1 MKYKLFISASSNIN
15 SITHPYSVSMIPE
28 VVTFN
33 KYESYVYDTELTN
46 VSLLNRIKY
55 TNNEFELSY
64 DYSLIDSMIE
74 DYLKSYDMVIMILI
88 YICLILFLVVII
100 LNTYIK
106 TGKEL
111 SDIEEKYKDKL
122 FVITTNSQGYILSN
136 SSLELD
142 KNLKSD
148 MDFKEAI
155 NIFNKDD
162 NDILYLYSP
171 QNDILK
177 SDYRYTLENE
187 LIDTFEKTE
196 IFRID
201 NLGMTVEKV
210 NKISPV
216 VYLIKKYL
224 KESNDEVVTPFLM
237 YSNENSYYKDIL
249 EKKLLKIYPKLKK
262 LICIPFS
269 PIFIKKYGK
278 FPVAIGYTKK

>member
-1 MKYKLFISASSNIN
+1 MSASSNIN

-33 KYESYVYDTELTN
+33 KYESYIYDTELTN

-74 DYLKSYDMVIMILI
+74 DYLKSYDMVIMIL
-88 YICLILFLVVII
+88 
-100 LNTYIK
+100 NTYIK

-122 FVITTNSQGYILSN
+122 FVITTNSQGYILAN

-201 NLGMTVEKV
+201 NLGMTVEKA

-262 LICIPFS
+262 LICIPFP